1 MDTNTAYTLTA
12 CILATFG
19 FIGFQ
24 AATRK
29 IDDDAYLS
37 SRGTQGWQGIGLSLF
52 ASGMGVWILLTP
64 SEVAYYGGFWDVT
77 GYAVSS
83 VTPFLLLAYVGPMI
97 RDRLP
102 NGITLA
108 DYARHRLGRTMQ
120 VYVGTISILY
130 MFTFLFAEFTAIGK
144 VMDHL
149 SGMDPVIPMVM
160 VGVVTATYTAYGG
173 LPSSLAT
180 DRIQALMIVLLMMIL
195 LIVLLGGNPSQMI
208 DDARAYNSDD
218 DWSLLGSMSYRGSFE
233 SGLALVVAV
242 TAAEMFSQG
251 NWQRVYASNND
262 ESLRRGAFL
271 AAAMAFPLVFVM
283 GFLGTV
289 AAGQG
294 GVGDPSIAFFYVID
308 ESIFLVASV
317 LIVLVISL
325 VCSSADTLQN
335 AIVASFSRDISDGA
349 LSLKSSRVA
358 TIAMIPLAIYLAS
371 GPTIIGFEFNAWSV
385 FGIFLFA
392 DMLAAATVSPV
403 LMTLWGEVSSR
414 GAFLGCLAGFASVAL
429 YGLIEPPVDS
439 QFYMYIIHPTAGA
452 VPASE
457 GGLTNLWAFVS
468 AIIGSAFVTVVG
480 SYALPDE

>member
-1 MDTNTAYTLTA
+1 METNTAYILTA
-12 CILATFG
+12 SVLAAFG
-19 FIGFQ
+19 YIGYQ
-24 AATRK
+24 SATRD
-29 IDDDAYLS
+29 IDDDEYLS
-37 SRGTQGWQGIGLSLF
+37 SRGTQGWLGIGLSLF
-52 ASGMGVWILLTP
+52 ASGMGVWVLLGP
-64 SEVAYYGGFWDVT
+64 SEVAYYGGFWDVL
-77 GYAVSS
+77 GYAASS
-83 VTPFLLLAYVGPMI
+83 MTPFLLLAYVGPMI
-97 RDRLP
+97 RDRIPL
-102 NGITLA
+102 GVTLA
-108 DYARHRLGRTMQ
+108 DYVRQRLGRPMQ
-120 VYVGTISILY
+120 YYVGVISILY

-149 SGMDPVIPMVM
+149 SGMDPVFSMVM

-173 LPSSLAT
+173 LPSSMAT
-180 DRIQALMIVLLMMIL
+180 DRIQALVIALLVGVI
-195 LIVLLGGNPSQMI
+195 LIVLMGGDPSQMI

-218 DWSLLGSMSYRGSFE
+218 DWSLLGSVSYMGSFE

-271 AAAMAFPLVFVM
+271 AAAMVFPLVFVM

-294 GVGDPSIAFFYVID
+294 GVGDPTIAFFYVID
-308 ESIFLVASV
+308 ESNFLVAPV
-317 LIVLVISL
+317 LIVLVVSL

-335 AIVASFSRDISDGA
+335 AIVASFSRDISDGV
-349 LSLKSSRVA
+349 LSLKSCRVA
-358 TIAMIPLAIYLAS
+358 TIAMIPMAIYLAS
-371 GPTIIGFEFNAWSV
+371 GPTIIGFEFNALSV

-403 LMTLWGEVSSR
+403 LMALWGKVSSR
-414 GAFLGCLAGFASVAL
+414 GAFLGCLAGFSSVAL
-429 YGLIEPPVDS
+429 YGLIEPPADS
-439 QFYMYIIHPTAGA
+439 QFYMYIIHPTGGA

-468 AIIGSAFVTVVG
+468 AIIGSAIATVVG